1 MFSTCQS
8 LCLSVQLDPSVCL
21 FGCYCLSV
29 CISVS
34 SYFNVSVF
42 RSAKSFKVWLFISL
56 LFVHLSF
63 RLLARACFYLQVAY
77 IYQSLSAHL
86 SVDYTACPPT
96 TEQELGS
103 YFQNKQKLP
112 VAFTIG
118 PKKLWK
124 IDATLPGLWVTR
136 TAPIAAA
143 AIIRLHASVMRTV
156 SHCVLVITMIKAD
169 VFSSWYLK
177 RWK

>member
-1 MFSTCQS
+1 MNIIQPEILQERSAFLPQFSPSIPRLRVGLRNRFSTSQS
-8 LCLSVQLDPSVCL
+8 LCLSVQLDLSICL

-42 RSAKSFKVWLFISL
+42 RSAKSFKVWLLISL

-86 SVDYTACPPT
+86 SVDYTACAPT
-96 TEQELGS
+96 TEQELS
-103 YFQNKQKLP
+103 NYFQRKQKLP
-112 VAFTIG
+112 VTLTIG
-118 PKKLWK
+118 PQKL
-124 IDATLPGLWVTR
+124 
-136 TAPIAAA
+136 
-143 AIIRLHASVMRTV
+143 
-156 SHCVLVITMIKAD
+156 
-169 VFSSWYLK
+169 
-177 RWK
+177 